1 MDYMIDMLD
10 QNRIHNFAQAA
21 DEWDEESH
29 CRKMEEMQ
37 NAQLQ
42 SQLGTEASQR
52 ATERAAKAMVALEAA
67 NLFTNI
73 VHRDD

>member
-10 QNRIHNFAQAA
+10 QNRAHNFAQAA

-29 CRKMEEMQ
+29 RGKMEEMQ

-42 SQLGTEASQR
+42 S
-52 ATERAAKAMVALEAA
+52 
-67 NLFTNI
+67 
-73 VHRDD
+73 